1 MNIQEYSE
9 DDCYL
14 SKIELSDL
22 YADPDYVIPVDEDV
36 VLELLNE
43 FEPTHAWLEQIG
55 CLLMHSPFDK
65 ETVERLLK
73 EWYFQEGTDQHNL
86 DTIDAYLDDYEIEY
100 TNRWLFSIIKKIP
113 DTAKRDI
120 WYNEFIS
127 KGIDTDIKI
136 DLDDGFSLTN
146 IRKKYTRVGGK
157 GIDAMRFMNDLKR
170 VAVLYEK
177 EDIHAD
183 SLIALKCYNCLH
195 HIYKIG
201 YITEKKFINLLKK
214 YNIGRYYKNGKLKD
228 CNAADV
234 YSYIQN
240 RNCLKCKSLKFY
252 STDPDDFSYF
262 HGYDYKELDDYNKD
276 IISEYLNHIRNFVA
290 NGNEELYNYILNWI
304 SYIIQNPGGKTGTC
318 LLLTRNMDDCKD
330 TFTNVICKLL
340 ERYSV
345 RSVYKISD
353 LVGND
358 NEFFVE
364 NNKLLIYTE
373 SNYPGCR
380 FRANLNSLKSLITED
395 VYVVKKKYMKPRIVQ
410 NVVNLI
416 ISTNYYKPKK
426 DDNIYV
432 ICETND
438 SHINDYE
445 YFLTLQRTF
454 TEEFYQ
460 NLFTYFMKRN
470 LDGVNL
476 RILPNTEAKQALIET
491 NQSIYESF
499 IQDFIPDF
507 IEGWCTDEVYEYY
520 KKWFI
525 KNGGKEVKMVSRQTL
540 GAKLAP
546 FVNKPQKR
554 IKGVQ
559 KYIYILK
566 NEKKKYFDIDKYKH
580 IEKYEEFKAKIL
592 Q

>member
-1 MNIQEYSE
+1 MKKSTMAIQEYSE
-9 DDCYL
+9 DEYYL

-22 YADPDYVIPVDEDV
+22 YANPDYVISVDEDV

-73 EWYFQEGTDQHNL
+73 EWYFQEGTDEYNL

-127 KGIDTDIKI
+127 KGIDPDIEINMRDKFTYVDI
-136 DLDDGFSLTN
+136 MKGN
-146 IRKKYTRVGGK
+146 YRREGGS
-157 GIDAMRFMNDLKR
+157 GIDAVRFMNDLKR
-170 VAVLYEK
+170 VCVVFQ
-177 EDIHAD
+177 AD
-183 SLIALKCYNCLH
+183 NEVCVALKSLDNVNDTIKLCFMS
-195 HIYKIG
+195 
-201 YITEKKFINLLKK
+201 EKHFIKTFLENLPL
-214 YNIGRYYKNGKLKD
+214 GGYYKNGVWKNV
-228 CNAADV
+228 NAFMV
-234 YSYIQN
+234 YNWNTNKQTLN
-240 RNCLKCKSLKFY
+240 RYGLKFY
-252 STDPDDFSYF
+252 SDKPNMFNVF
-262 HGYDYKELDDYNKD
+262 HGYDYEELDDYYEE
-276 IISEYLNHIRNFVA
+276 IISPFLNHIRNFVA

-304 SYIIQNPGGKTGTC
+304 SYVIQNPGGKTGTC
-318 LLLTRNMDDCKD
+318 LVLTRNMDDCKD

-345 RSVYKISD
+345 RCVYKISD

-358 NEFFVE
+358 NEIFVE

-432 ICETND
+432 ICETDD

-445 YFLTLQRTF
+445 YFLALQRTF

-476 RILPNTEAKQALIET
+476 RILPNTSVKQEST
-491 NQSIYESF
+491 EDSQFIYELF

-507 IEGWCTDEVYEYY
+507 IGGWCTDDVYEYY
-520 KKWFI
+520 KKWFV
-525 KNGGKEVKMVSRQTL
+525 KNRGKEKKIDSKQTL
-540 GAKLAP
+540 GKNLAP

-554 IKGVQ
+554 IKGVK
-559 KYIYILK
+559 KYIYKLK
-566 NEKKKYFDIDKYKH
+566 EEKREIFRIRQ
-580 IEKYEEFKAKIL
+580 I
-592 Q
+592 